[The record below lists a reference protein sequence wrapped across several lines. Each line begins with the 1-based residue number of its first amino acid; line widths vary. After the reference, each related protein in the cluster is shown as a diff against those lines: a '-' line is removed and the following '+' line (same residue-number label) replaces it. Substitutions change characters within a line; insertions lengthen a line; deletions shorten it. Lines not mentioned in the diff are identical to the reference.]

1 MKKKN
6 QDFWVGVDQLQ
17 DTQKFEEI
25 SANEFPSELPLAN
38 SLSKEDLLGAQASR
52 RDFLKYLGF
61 GLGAATLAASCD
73 IPVKRAIPYV
83 VKPDE
88 IVPGIANYYAST
100 FVRGGDYCSVLV
112 KTREGRPIK
121 IEGNNL
127 CPLTQGG
134 TSARAQ
140 ASVLD
145 LYNVNRYQGPGK
157 MAEGQ
162 FAPISWADLDRQVK
176 GALSSAAVIR
186 VLTHTNLSPTF
197 QAVLDEFTARYP
209 GAKVLTYDPVSSS
222 ALLQASEAVH
232 GQAVVPDFRF
242 DQADVIVSF
251 GADFL
256 GTWISPVEYAR
267 QYASRRR
274 VKDVEHPD
282 MSYHVQVEAHMSMT
296 GSNADKRIQVRP
308 SAQGAAIAALYNAL
322 AGKNG
327 APTVSAPA
335 LKGEAAGEIQKLADR
350 LQKSKGK
357 ALVVSGSNNLGDQ
370 LLVCAINQLLDSYG
384 NTIGLDQISYQRQ
397 GLDRE
402 VHQLLGEMNKGAV
415 DVLFVLGDA
424 NPAWE
429 LPYAAEF
436 REAMKKV
443 KFKLSTAGVPNETS
457 SLCDYIAPD
466 HHYLESWGDA
476 RPKAGVY
483 SLQQPTIAPL
493 FDTRQVGESFLRW
506 AESPNFDAG
515 TEEEPPYFRYVKKWW
530 KENMFT
536 RQNSYSDFQKFW
548 DHSLHDGIVTV
559 PSEVAGLS
567 ANAVDVSAAAAL
579 QEKPSSAELEMVFF
593 ETVNIGGGQYA
604 TNPWLQEMPDPVAR
618 TTWNNY
624 MAIPIFWD
632 GGIEWKAFKGLNQQ
646 EIYGKAD
653 KVEVEIGGRKQT
665 VSCIRQF
672 GLAEGTLAM
681 ALGYGRE
688 QMGVCGYQEGVNVN
702 PWIGL
707 DKNGNVR
714 YYATEVAV
722 SDKVG
727 EDDAFA
733 CVQYHHTMG
742 VKGTDPQTGEE
753 LNVDEKTVMTL
764 KEGYQGG
771 LTNRSVLYYGSTK
784 SLEELVEHI
793 AEKRAEAQ
801 EWVEQSLYPYD
812 KYNEKFYSQGH
823 HWGMHIDM
831 NACIG
836 CGACQVACVAEN
848 NVPVVGRKE
857 VSRHHEMTWLRID
870 RYFFGDYKNPH
881 VAYQPMMCQH
891 CDNAPC
897 ENVCPV
903 AATNHSSEGLNQMT
917 YNRCIG
923 TRYCANNCPYK
934 VRRFNWMDYSTAD
947 IFPANE
953 PYVEHEDIPFGADN
967 LTRMVLNPDV
977 TVRSRGVIE
986 KCSFCVQRL
995 QEGKLTAKKEQRSL
1009 SDADVRT
1016 ACQTACPTGAITF
1029 GDMNLKEDLAAK
1041 LDSPLNY
1048 YVLEEVGVRPSV
1060 AYSAKVVNTD
1070 EELTPAK
1077 KHESKEAHEEHGE
1090 G

>member
-6 QDFWVGVDQLQ
+6 QDFWVGVEQLQ
-17 DTQKFEEI
+17 DTQKFEETT
-25 SANEFPSELPLAN
+25 ANEFPEELPLADT
-38 SLSKEDLLGAQASR
+38 LSKDEVLQARASR

-61 GLGAATLAASCD
+61 GLGAATVAASCD

-88 IVPGIANYYAST
+88 IVPGIANYYASA
-100 FVRGGDYCSVLV
+100 FARGGDYCSVLV

-121 IEGNNL
+121 IEGNSL
-127 CPLTQGG
+127 CPMTQGG

-157 MAEGQ
+157 ITDGKFSAL
-162 FAPISWADLDRQVK
+162 SWAELDKAVK
-176 GALSSAAVIR
+176 AALRSATVIR
-186 VLTHTNLSPTF
+186 ILTHTNLSPTF
-197 QAVLDEFTARYP
+197 RATLDELIARYP
-209 GAKVLTYDPVSSS
+209 GTKVLTYDAVSSS
-222 ALLQASEAVH
+222 ALLQASEATY
-232 GQAVVPDFRF
+232 GEAVVPDYRF
-242 DQADVIVSF
+242 DKADVIVSF

-274 VKDVEHPD
+274 IEDVEHPN
-282 MSYHVQVEAHMSMT
+282 MSYHVQVESHMSMT
-296 GSNADKRIQVRP
+296 GSNADKRILIRP
-308 SAQGAAIAALYNAL
+308 SEQGAAIAALYNAL
-322 AGKNG
+322 AAKNG
-327 APTVSAPA
+327 APGVSAPS
-335 LKGEAAGEIQKLADR
+335 LNKKAAAEIKQLANR

-370 LLVCAINQLLDSYG
+370 LLVNAINQLLGSYG
-384 NTIGLDQISYQRQ
+384 ETIGLDKVSYQRR

-402 VHQLLGEMNKGAV
+402 VQQLLNEMNKGAV

-429 LPYAAEF
+429 LPNAAEF
-436 REAMKKV
+436 RQAMKKV
-443 KFKLSTAGVPNETS
+443 KMKVSTATVPNETA
-457 SLCDYIAPD
+457 SLCDYVAPD
-466 HHYLESWGDA
+466 HHYLESWGDVQ
-476 RPKAGVY
+476 PKTGVY
-483 SLQQPTIAPL
+483 ALQQPTIAPL
-493 FDTRQVGESFLRW
+493 FNTRQAGESFLRW
-506 AESPNFDAG
+506 AESPNFDPG
-515 TEEEPPYFRYVKKWW
+515 TEEEPPYFRYLKKRW
-530 KENMFT
+530 EAQMFP
-536 RQNSYSDFQKFW
+536 RQQAYTDFQKFW
-548 DHSLHDGIVTV
+548 DHSLHDGIMVVEDET
-559 PSEVAGLS
+559 AGLS
-567 ANAVDVSAAAAL
+567 ANPVDVQAAASM
-579 QEKPSSAELEMVFF
+579 QEKPSRAELEMAFY

-604 TNPWLQEMPDPVAR
+604 TNPWLMEMPDPVAR
-618 TTWNNY
+618 TSWNNY
-624 MAIPIFWD
+624 MAIPVYWD
-632 GGIEWKAFKGLNQQ
+632 GGNEWKAFKNLNEQ

-653 KVEVEIGGRKQT
+653 KVEVEIGGKKQT
-665 VSCIRQF
+665 LSCIRQF
-672 GLAEGTLAM
+672 GLAEGTLAV

-688 QMGVCGYQEGVNVN
+688 QIGVCGYQEGVNVN
-702 PWIGL
+702 PWLGL

-714 YYATEVAV
+714 YYATDVAV

-727 EDDAFA
+727 EDEAFA

-742 VKGTDPQTGEE
+742 VKGKDPETGEE

-764 KEGYQGG
+764 REGYQGG
-771 LTNRSVLYYGSTK
+771 LTNRSILYYGSTK
-784 SLEELVEHI
+784 NLEELVAHI
-793 AEKRAEAQ
+793 KEKRAEAK
-801 EWVEQSLYPYD
+801 EWVENSLYPYD
-812 KYNEKFYSQGH
+812 EYNEKFYSQGH

-836 CGACQVACVAEN
+836 CGACQVACIAEN

-870 RYFFGDYKNPH
+870 RYFFGDYENPH

-934 VRRFNWMDYSTAD
+934 VRRFNWLDYTTAD

-953 PYVEHEDIPFGADN
+953 YNVSNEDIPFGADN

-995 QEGKLTAKKEQRSL
+995 QEGKLTAKKEGRSL
-1009 SDADVRT
+1009 RDADVRT

-1029 GDMNLKEDLAAK
+1029 GDMNARGDLAAK

-1048 YVLEEVGVRPSV
+1048 YVLEEVGIRPSV
-1060 AYSAKVVNTD
+1060 AYRAKVVNTD
-1070 EELTPAK
+1070 EALKPAGHDK
-1077 KHESKEAHEEHGE
+1077 AHEQGDEHHE

>member
-1 MKKKN
+1 MKKNKQN
-6 QDFWVGVDQLQ
+6 FWVGVAQLK

-25 SANEFPSELPLAN
+25 SSNEFPEELPLEKTLTEEVLEAP
-38 SLSKEDLLGAQASR
+38 ASR

-61 GLGAATLAASCD
+61 GLGAATIAASCD

-121 IEGNNL
+121 IEGNSL
-127 CPLTQGG
+127 CPVTKGG

-145 LYNVNRYQGPGK
+145 LYNVNRFQGPG
-157 MAEGQ
+157 MMEGGK
-162 FAPISWADLDRQVK
+162 FKAMSWEELDKKVA
-176 GALSSAAVIR
+176 GALSSAAVVRI
-186 VLTHTNLSPTF
+186 LTHTNLSPTF
-197 QAVLDEFTARYP
+197 KAVLNEFTERYP
-209 GAKVLTYDPVSSS
+209 GAKVLTYDPVSCS
-222 ALLQASEAVH
+222 ALLQASEATY
-232 GQAVVPDFRF
+232 GAAIVPEFHF
-242 DQADVIVSF
+242 DKADTIVSF

-274 VKDVEHPD
+274 IEDVEHPN
-282 MSYHVQVEAHMSMT
+282 MSYHVQVESHMSLT
-296 GSNADKRIQVRP
+296 GSNADKRILIRP
-308 SAQGAAIAALYNAL
+308 SEQGAAIAALYNAL
-322 AGKNG
+322 AAKNG
-327 APTVSAPA
+327 APTVSAPQING
-335 LKGEAAGEIQKLADR
+335 KAAAAIKELSNR
-350 LQKSKGK
+350 LQSAKGK

-370 LLVCAINQLLDSYG
+370 LLINAINQLLDSYG
-384 NTIGLDQISYQRQ
+384 NTIGFERVSKQRQ
-397 GLDRE
+397 GMDRE
-402 VHQLLGEMNKGAV
+402 AQELLGEMNKGAV
-415 DVLFVLGDA
+415 DVLIVLGDA

-429 LPYAAEF
+429 LPNAEEF
-436 REAMKKV
+436 RAAMAKV
-443 KFKLSTAGVPNETS
+443 KTKISMVGVPNETA

-476 RPKAGVY
+476 EPKAGVY

-493 FDTRQVGESFLRW
+493 FNTRQAGESLLRW
-506 AESPNFDAG
+506 AESANFDPG
-515 TEEEPPYFRYVKKWW
+515 TAEEPPYYRYLKKFW
-530 KENMFT
+530 KENFFP
-536 RQNSYSDFQKFW
+536 QQSAYSDFQKFW
-548 DHSLHDGIVTV
+548 DHSLHDGIFSL
-559 PSEVAGLS
+559 P
-567 ANAVDVSAAAAL
+567 ANANYAVNPVDVQAAAGM
-579 QEKPSSAELEMVFF
+579 QEKPSSAELEMAFY
-593 ETVNIGGGQYA
+593 ETVNVGGGQYA
-604 TNPWLQEMPDPVAR
+604 TNPWLMEMPDPVAR
-618 TTWNNY
+618 TSWNNY
-624 MAIPIFWD
+624 MAIPVYWD
-632 GGIEWKAFKGLNQQ
+632 GGNEWKAFKGLNDG
-646 EIYGKAD
+646 EIYGQAD

-665 VSCIRQF
+665 VDCIRQF
-672 GLAEGTLAM
+672 GLAENTLAM

-688 QMGVCGYQEGVNVN
+688 QIGVCGYQEGVNVN
-702 PWIGL
+702 PWLGL

-714 YYATEVAV
+714 YYATDVAV

-742 VKGTDPQTGEE
+742 VKGKDPKTGEE

-764 KEGYQGG
+764 REGYQGG
-771 LTNRSVLYYGSTK
+771 LTDRSVLYYGSTK
-784 SLEELVEHI
+784 NLAELVEHI
-793 AEKRAEAQ
+793 KEKRSEAQ
-801 EWVEQSLYPYD
+801 EWVENSLYPYD
-812 KYNEKFYSQGH
+812 EYNEKFYSQGH

-836 CGACQVACVAEN
+836 CGACQVACIAEN

-870 RYFFGDYKNPH
+870 RYFFGDYENPH

-934 VRRFNWMDYSTAD
+934 VRRFNWLDFSTAD

-953 PYVEHEDIPFGADN
+953 YYVSNEEVPFGADN

-995 QEGKLTAKKEQRSL
+995 QEGKLTAKKEGRKL
-1009 SDADVRT
+1009 VDADVRS

-1029 GDMNLKEDLAAK
+1029 GDLNSKGDLAK
-1041 LDSPLNY
+1041 RLDSPLNY
-1048 YVLEEVGVRPSV
+1048 YVLEEVGIRPSV
-1060 AYSAKVVNTD
+1060 AYSARVVNTD
-1070 EELTPAK
+1070 ESLKPERGG
-1077 KHESKEAHEEHGE
+1077 EAHGE
-1090 G
+1090 NHEG